1 MRNKSK
7 STTEKLDLVL
17 LKLDNIDEKVDKQ
30 NKEIA
35 DLQQQ
40 VKELQFNLDELVRK
54 NRNQALLAGGIGGGV
69 VALGIELIRLKFGG

>member
-1 MRNKSK
+1 MRNKNK

>member
-1 MRNKSK
+1 MRNKNK
-7 STTEKLDLVL
+7 STAEKLDLVL